1 MERFITD
8 ADGERTAVV
17 LSIEE
22 FETLVRAA
30 EDAEDARAVD
40 EVRAAIALGED
51 ELIDYRQ
58 AREEWRGGSDRR
70 GKTADERTE

>member
-30 EDAEDARAVD
+30 EDAGDARAVD
-40 EVRAAIALGED
+40 EVRAAIAGGED

-58 AREEWRGGSDRR
+58 AREEWRGSDR
-70 GKTADERTE
+70 GNTADERTE

>member
-17 LSIEE
+17 LSIQE

-30 EDAEDARAVD
+30 EDAGDSRAVD
-40 EVRAAIALGED
+40 EARAAIARGED
-51 ELIDYRQ
+51 EMIDYRQ
-58 AREEWRGGSDRR
+58 AREEWRGSDRQ
-70 GKTADERTE
+70 GETADEWTE